1 MNSKEA
7 RIFLEDWFNKVWSQ
21 SSVDN
26 LKLYYDENVKITANG
41 SARNRDGLIKHC
53 EWCKENEKITKI
65 DFIDVVAEGSTIAF
79 RFKYDYS
86 NKEQGNL
93 TGENIGIMHLNENKK
108 IIQVDVKSSELFGTN

>member
-7 RIFLEDWFNKVWSQ
+7 RKFLEDWFNKVWLQ

-41 SARNRDGLIKHC
+41 SLRNREGLIKHC

-65 DFIDVVAEGSTIAF
+65 DFIDVVAEEDAIAF
-79 RFKYDYS
+79 RFQYEYS
-86 NKEQGNL
+86 NKNASGL
-93 TGENIGIMHLNENKK
+93 KGENIGIMHLNKNKK
-108 IIQVDVKSSELFGTN
+108 IIQVDVKSSEIFGAD